1 MAKFAQSADEAKRR
15 FALRANEGHWRSHA
29 KRRFPSEVLNL
40 VNDYVIGTKGYWMD
54 KFDLLVIGQFWTK
67 FDHIRPPVCM
77 VNRYDELCFY
87 CYKHETKCRC
97 AARHF

>member
-15 FALRANEGHWRSHA
+15 FALRANDIDA